1 MSTPV
6 AMERMLVGD
15 ARNVVRDLGARC
27 RLHAVDLIWLRD
39 RTLDVDGLRTL
50 LQRMRRE
57 VSLPIVVSLDPADAL
72 AAGADGVQLRDDDMR
87 AAFVREARQS
97 GLLVGGSAHS
107 PESIREL
114 ASLRCDW
121 IVFGPVHDTMKP
133 HGLQR
138 GRGYDV
144 LRDAVRTARPVP
156 VIAIGGLEI
165 EDLRDVLETG
175 AAGLAAIRAFDNTSR
190 RPSHG

>member
-1 MSTPV
+1 MKRPV

-15 ARNVVRDLGARC
+15 ARNVARDLGLRC

-39 RTLDVDGLRTL
+39 RTLDVEGLRDL

-57 VSLPIVVSLDPADAL
+57 VSLPIVVSLDPADAA
-72 AAGADGVQLRDDDMR
+72 AAGADGVQLRDDDLR
-87 AAFVREARQS
+87 ASFALEAREK

-114 ASLRCDW
+114 ASLQSDW
-121 IVFGPVHDTMKP
+121 IVFGPVHDTMKS

-144 LRDAVRTARPVP
+144 LRDAVCMARPVP
-156 VIAIGGLEI
+156 VIAIGGLELP
-165 EDLRDVLETG
+165 DLPDVLATG
-175 AAGLAAIRAFDNTSR
+175 AAGLAAIRAFQDVSR
-190 RPSHG
+190 RQPHG